1 MSTNSL
7 RTLRF
12 EASQPPG
19 RSASPNSRTLFGRFP
34 RVLAISI
41 ATAAAFVTIGCG
53 SHSQFQSPATSAAVT
68 GMRGKVRGG
77 QQPITGSTI
86 QLYAAGTTGDGSAA
100 TPLLTTPVATDSSG
114 DFTITNDY
122 TCPTPSTNVYL
133 AATGGNPGLGLGT
146 NNPNISM
153 IAALGPC
160 SNLNSS
166 TYVFVN
172 EATTIASV
180 FPFTQFMTSYS
191 ALGSTTLAA
200 DVTAIDNDFATVN
213 EFVDTTNG
221 TLPGPSLPAGDGAD
235 TTKLYTLS
243 NIVSTCINSPGGI
256 AGDGSPCGNFFLYA
270 TPPSGSGVAAPTDIV
285 GALLDIANYPTNNLA
300 QLFAL
305 APSTGPF
312 QPTLPVAP
320 ADWTIRIEPSITL
333 SLPSTLIGNG
343 NTLTGTVTLGQA
355 APGGG
360 LTVNVSS
367 SQAGFVTVNSAAAT
381 TVSIAA
387 GATSGTFLYQGV
399 AGGTSVIEASAT
411 GYISDTA
418 SVASTASLVSL
429 GTIPTL
435 APGQSVSLPLSLGT
449 ARAGGRCDGQLCH
462 RRRYREWQSRQ
473 PSPTVVPASVFIS
486 AGLTVPT
493 ANPQVTGGTIG
504 STQITATATGYAP
517 DVVTVPMST
526 VTAAFNPNTL
536 SDASCL
542 PRPGT

>member
-7 RTLRF
+7 RTLQF
-12 EASQPPG
+12 EASRSPG
-19 RSASPNSRTLFGRFP
+19 HSASLNSHKLRGHFGR
-34 RVLAISI
+34 VLTISI
-41 ATAAAFVTIGCG
+41 AAVAAVLTIGCG
-53 SHSQFQSPATSAAVT
+53 SHSQFQSPDTSAVT

-86 QLYAAGTTGDGSAA
+86 LLYAVGTSADGSAA
-100 TPLLTTPVATDSSG
+100 SSLLTNPVTTDSSG
-114 DFTITNDY
+114 DFTISNDY

-133 AATGGNPGLGLGT
+133 TATGGNPGLRPGT
-146 NNPNISM
+146 NNANISM
-153 IAALGPC
+153 IAALGLCNALTP
-160 SNLNSS
+160 S

-180 FPFTQFMTSYS
+180 FPFIQFMTSYTNLGFGSSDASQFES
-191 ALGSTTLAA
+191 AFSQ
-200 DVTAIDNDFATVN
+200 VS

-221 TLPGPSLPAGDGAD
+221 TSPGPNLPPGDGAD

-243 NIVSTCINSPGGI
+243 NIVSTCINSPGGV

-343 NTLTGTVTLGQA
+343 NTLTGTVTLSQA
-355 APGGG
+355 APAGG

-367 SQAGFVTVNSAAAT
+367 SQVGFVTVNSAAAT
-381 TVSIAA
+381 TVTFTA
-387 GATSGTFLYQGV
+387 GQTSGTFLYQGV

-411 GYISDTA
+411 GYRSEE
-418 SVASTASLVSL
+418 
-429 GTIPTL
+429 
-435 APGQSVSLPLSLGT
+435 
-449 ARAGGRCDGQLCH
+449 
-462 RRRYREWQSRQ
+462 RRVGE
-473 PSPTVVPASVFIS
+473 
-486 AGLTVPT
+486 
-493 ANPQVTGGTIG
+493 
-504 STQITATATGYAP
+504 
-517 DVVTVPMST
+517 
-526 VTAAFNPNTL
+526 
-536 SDASCL
+536 
-542 PRPGT
+542 

>member
-1 MSTNSL
+1 MSTHSL
-7 RTLRF
+7 RTLQF
-12 EASQPPG
+12 EASQSPG
-19 RSASPNSRTLFGRFP
+19 RSASPNSRTRFGRFP
-34 RVLAISI
+34 RVLTISI

-53 SHSQFQSPATSAAVT
+53 YHSQFQSPNTNAVT

-114 DFTITNDY
+114 DFTITGDY
-122 TCPTPSTNVYL
+122 TCPSTPPANVYL
-133 AATGGNPGLGLGT
+133 VATGGNPGLAPDT
-146 NNPNISM
+146 NNANISM

-160 SNLNSS
+160 ANLSSS

-191 ALGSTTLAA
+191 ALGSGSSDAATL
-200 DVTAIDNDFATVN
+200 DNDFATVN

-221 TLPGPSLPAGDGAD
+221 TSPGPALPAGNGAD
-235 TTKLYTLS
+235 TAKLYTLS
-243 NIVSTCINSPGGI
+243 NIVSTCINSPGGV
-256 AGDGSPCGNFFLYA
+256 AGDGSACGNFFLYA

-343 NTLTGTVTLGQA
+343 NTLTGTVTLSQA
-355 APGGG
+355 APAGG

-367 SQAGFVTVNSAAAT
+367 SQVGFVTVNSAAAT
-381 TVSIAA
+381 TVTFTA
-387 GATSGTFLYQGV
+387 GQTSGTFLYQGV

-411 GYISDTA
+411 GYRSEE
-418 SVASTASLVSL
+418 
-429 GTIPTL
+429 
-435 APGQSVSLPLSLGT
+435 
-449 ARAGGRCDGQLCH
+449 
-462 RRRYREWQSRQ
+462 RRVGE
-473 PSPTVVPASVFIS
+473 
-486 AGLTVPT
+486 
-493 ANPQVTGGTIG
+493 
-504 STQITATATGYAP
+504 
-517 DVVTVPMST
+517 
-526 VTAAFNPNTL
+526 
-536 SDASCL
+536 
-542 PRPGT
+542 